1 MYYPGGAISGRKNM
15 ILETQHKTSLK
26 HLMSKR
32 EAINGQR
39 QKEIFGHDSMAS
51 NVHPIQ
57 FNYIGDQARSYPSE
71 FGDHHQSNIKADR
84 VSSIMHMNDAK
95 EVK

>member
-1 MYYPGGAISGRKNM
+1 M

-32 EAINGQR
+32 EAIDG
-39 QKEIFGHDSMAS
+39 QKEIFGDDSMAS
-51 NVHPIQ
+51 NFHSIK
-57 FNYIGDQARSYPSE
+57 FNYISDQARSSPSE
-71 FGDHHQSNIKADR
+71 FWDHHQSNIKADR

>member
-15 ILETQHKTSLK
+15 ILKTQHKTSLK

-32 EAINGQR
+32 EAIDGQR
-39 QKEIFGHDSMAS
+39 KKEIFGHDSMAS
-51 NVHPIQ
+51 NFHSIQ
-57 FNYIGDQARSYPSE
+57 FNFIGDQARSSPSE
-71 FGDHHQSNIKADR
+71 FGEHHQSNIKADR

>member
-15 ILETQHKTSLK
+15 ILKTQHKTSLK
-26 HLMSKR
+26 HLTSKR
-32 EAINGQR
+32 EAIDG
-39 QKEIFGHDSMAS
+39 QKEVFGHGSMAS
-51 NVHPIQ
+51 NFHPIQ
-57 FNYIGDQARSYPSE
+57 FNYIGDQARSSPSE
-71 FGDHHQSNIKADR
+71 FGDHHQSNMKADR

>member
-1 MYYPGGAISGRKNM
+1 MYHPGGAISGRKNV
-15 ILETQHKTSLK
+15 ILKTQHKTSLK
-26 HLMSKR
+26 RLTSKR
-32 EAINGQR
+32 EAIDGQR
-39 QKEIFGHDSMAS
+39 EKEILGYDSMAS

-57 FNYIGDQARSYPSE
+57 FNYIGDQARSSPSE
-71 FGDHHQSNIKADR
+71 FGDHHQSSIKADR

>member
-1 MYYPGGAISGRKNM
+1 M
-15 ILETQHKTSLK
+15 ILETQPKTSLK
-26 HLMSKR
+26 HLMNKR
-32 EAINGQR
+32 EAIDGQR
-39 QKEIFGHDSMAS
+39 REEIFGDDSMAS
-51 NVHPIQ
+51 NFHLIQ
-57 FNYIGDQARSYPSE
+57 FNYIGDQARSSRSE